1 MKTCLCSFLA
11 CKKLNWSDYS
21 LSEEEELEEL
31 DELEELPD
39 PELEE
44 EATLARSFPTL
55 LARLGFLGDFFST
68 AQGRF
73 RLVVLAAGGSAADA
87 AELLGPAAELL
98 GPAAELLVA
107 AAANSVEF
115 FLALCCLGGL
125 PLLPKLAKV
134 EPSSALI

>member
-1 MKTCLCSFLA
+1 MRRLSFFLRRFREPE
-11 CKKLNWSDYS
+11 L
-21 LSEEEELEEL
+21 EEELEEL

-107 AAANSVEF
+107 LAANSVEF
-115 FLALCCLGGL
+115 FLLLRALEVCLCCLSWPRLTL
-125 PLLPKLAKV
+125 P
-134 EPSSALI
+134 EP